1 MATAGEASPSSWGR
15 VVDYVFGRNTL
26 IGLASLMLLCISGFA
41 TWHGMRDFIVGV
53 SSSPETQEQ
62 TLPGG
67 LEFSNDLLVIVVV
80 IALTFL
86 MWLALRETFGAKR
99 RFTERMITLP
109 LYLFLAVWS
118 IGFGYGFWWSLIA
131 GEEATRTS
139 MSNLQE
145 DARDAA
151 TKIAARLDAVQV
163 QLDSVVTWSE
173 SQMSREETSGGSC
186 GTSSGAGRG
195 PLYNARRSVRDSV
208 ASLRDSIKNAWVAPV
223 QADVNDLQASAAGM
237 TGGTVAQRQQQFD
250 AMAISIRG
258 KAVSIAARSNEL
270 GKSTAAEMRAL
281 AKSISIP
288 PGQPGFSCYDPTL
301 AQRLNQA
308 ADQADQPVVLNLRKA
323 TFNEGPAGVA
333 NAIKRLWSNIGSYL
347 SSLFAYIASGGKDTG
362 SPTSE
367 GDPISGRDLIALL
380 ATIGIDLGLLAL
392 TALNPPSTA
401 PMRRDALAR
410 SQAQIPHL
418 SGTVIRQISGAIE
431 TAIARAPGADLEWV
445 RKHFINHA
453 GVSYFVI
460 PNLFSVAKDNKS
472 EELRALAMNQLGG
485 VLSELDLT
493 RTLSEHELRRARQ
506 DEERESRSTSG
517 PDDHVQNHGIFSKG
531 KRALAIAGWS
541 DGAQKDI
548 EVFRL
553 VQTEGLTPLLTVLN
567 EAVLSRSNEEEGATD
582 TSEKLT
588 HEQTKQAYIENLSK
602 GVGIDESARPVIEK
616 IIEGEV
622 GLDGALVTFFTA
634 EPTIEQHVVKEM
646 DRISNEISIQDDA
659 IMKKWL
665 ADHKTYLR
673 SELAASGIQRAIRI
687 YYKLQII
694 RDDLARNASASNIQ
708 EKIDGFLNPD
718 GSVTADEVAAALRS
732 ASALGSTA

>member
-1 MATAGEASPSSWGR
+1 MARASEASPSSWGR

-41 TWHGMRDFIVGV
+41 TWHGMRDFIIGV

-62 TLPGG
+62 QLPGG

-99 RFTERMITLP
+99 RLTERLITLP

-139 MSNLQE
+139 MSNLQQ

-151 TKIAARLDAVQV
+151 TKIDARLDAVQI
-163 QLDSVVTWSE
+163 QLDSVVTWSD
-173 SQMSREETSGGSC
+173 SQMQREESSGGSC
-186 GTSSGAGRG
+186 GKSSGAGRG

-223 QADVNDLQASAAGM
+223 EADLKSLQESAAGLS
-237 TGGTVAQRQQQFD
+237 GGTVAQRQQQFD
-250 AMAISIRG
+250 AMASSIRG

-288 PGQPGFSCYDPTL
+288 PNQPGFSCYDPTL

-333 NAIKRLWSNIGSYL
+333 NAIKRLWTNIGSYL
-347 SSLFAYIASGGKDTG
+347 SSLVSYVASGGKDTG
-362 SPTSE
+362 TPTSE

-401 PMRRDALAR
+401 PLRRDALAR

-445 RKHFINHA
+445 RKHFVNHA

-460 PNLFSVAKDNKS
+460 PNLFGVAKDNKS

-485 VLSELDLT
+485 VLSELDLI
-493 RTLSEHELRRARQ
+493 RTLSDRELRQARQ
-506 DEERESRSTSG
+506 EEERESRSTSG
-517 PDDHVQNHGIFSKG
+517 PDEHVQNHGIFSKG

-541 DGAQKDI
+541 EGAQKDI

-567 EAVLSRSNEEEGATD
+567 EAVLSRAEEGAD
-582 TSEKLT
+582 TSDKLT
-588 HEQTKQAYIENLSK
+588 HDQTKQAYIEHLSK
-602 GVGIDESARPVIEK
+602 GVDIDENARPVIEK
-616 IIEGEV
+616 IIDGQST
-622 GLDGALVTFFTA
+622 LDGALVTFFA
-634 EPTIEQHVVKEM
+634 SEPVIEQHVSKELVELSGK
-646 DRISNEISIQDDA
+646 ISARDDEITKEW
-659 IMKKWL
+659 M
-665 ADHKTYLR
+665 ADPKITYLR
-673 SELAASGIQRAIRI
+673 SELAASGIQDAVRT

-694 RDDLARNASASNIQ
+694 RDDLARNGSAPDVR
-708 EKIDGFLNPD
+708 EKIEGFLNPD
-718 GSVTADEVAAALRS
+718 GAVTVEELGAALGFVNK
-732 ASALGSTA
+732 A